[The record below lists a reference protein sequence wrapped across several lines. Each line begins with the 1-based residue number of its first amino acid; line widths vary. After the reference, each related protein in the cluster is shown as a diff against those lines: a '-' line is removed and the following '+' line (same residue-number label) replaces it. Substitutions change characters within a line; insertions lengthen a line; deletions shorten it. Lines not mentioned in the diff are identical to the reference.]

1 MGQGTVQGLWEFQG
15 SRPCV
20 INGKLFLTQGDQV
33 VALDPDSG
41 DELWTKDI
49 AGDLKRI
56 GGHLAAPPS
65 PAGKK
70 LYVATSTGDIV
81 VLSQKN
87 GNTEDVIKIGSAMRF
102 QPALAKGM
110 LFVGTSDGQLIGI
123 ILMTRPRTAGA
134 CGAAVRLIME
144 HSPPQNKKVSN

>member
-1 MGQGTVQGLWEFQG
+1 
-15 SRPCV
+15 
-20 INGKLFLTQGDQV
+20 V

-87 GNTEDVIKIGSAMRF
+87 GNTEDVIKIGATMRF

-123 ILMTRPRTAGA
+123 NLDDKSADGWNMWGGGPTHNGT
-134 CGAAVRLIME
+134 
-144 HSPPQNKKVSN
+144 